1 MSNQNAE
8 ENKNNKDEKVINL
21 EDKPKEKDNKL
32 NDSIDSIVQPNEI
45 NPNSQL
51 RMDILKAFGAD
62 LNTNTRD
69 NILFVNKALL
79 YPCGRHLALRDLSIS
94 NIHDSHKNEQLFIF
108 LESDVKEI
116 NCLNVSKDSYLLL
129 VTTDNTDHS
138 EINVYNLSKISFSSF
153 TIFKPRRKIMSS
165 EYIRYVYASFTQD
178 NNNLCALGEMK
189 NGNMK
194 LVVYDIQ
201 AFKKFKIDN
210 YTPKFTVDIP
220 RGANKISFLNNKIFC
235 ISGKNCLSFWV
246 LYENNCKEF
255 KSTVNL
261 AKNYVDH
268 CWISD
273 PKCPLCGVI
282 TDTNDLIIYTAVFY
296 KNNLSIN
303 EEDLNQPIERFAIKQ
318 TLNNIFNITTV
329 KENYI
334 NSQKIKLNE
343 INLICTRIKSYEEG
357 LIIGSNKGN
366 ILFVEKLPN
375 GDYLPIRFSLKDK
388 ESAITG
394 ICLENLNELLLV
406 VGFKSNEIGYMGI
419 KEILTN
425 IKNPD
430 YNLELNL
437 ICDGFHRGAINCMD
451 VSLQRPI
458 IITCSTEDKSIRIW
472 NYLTGHCENCKI
484 ILEEKEDSKEKEI
497 NFLALAIHP
506 NGYYVAISD
515 NEMIRFFHLCHKE
528 LRFYSNDQVGNEQS
542 KPNCTILKFSNGGH
556 LLAAVSERKIYVIRS
571 FSREILRIFNT
582 PHKGNIVS
590 IYFHDED
597 SFIYSCGT
605 DGIIVQYNLFNFDM
619 VKLSNKLNTYND
631 SAICR
636 NYVKINKFK
645 QKIAQINNI
654 VSIGYSPT
662 GEYMLSNLKFE
673 GPKTEEMSQVKYTY
687 GIIDEH
693 GVSCCHIHTKRYE
706 IQSVVVGTYNGKV
719 CLYSKK
725 IENEPIE
732 QDKKNNLNFDLED
745 LNIEE
750 KKNNPELNIVKF
762 DSVISHSAKVNFLF
776 FSRDTNLLFSAG
788 DDGNI
793 FIYAIYEYP
802 DGECAAFDENR
813 LVTIGQLNSILDEGL
828 GDNVLMSL
836 NEINANEEKINNK
849 QEEISKLKKTAEESN
864 KLFEKQLLNKEEE
877 MNLQRESEINGLKK
891 KIDEMINERNNLINE
906 YEKKME
912 ETLQEHR
919 KKFNEREATSN
930 LKIEELH
937 KQITELKNLNKNM
950 KNDYDKKLKD
960 DNESQLIKFKELEFF
975 LKKNVDEINKKNE
988 RLEKNIEEA
997 KNNEIKKM
1005 RLIENEHEYELK
1017 LKNEKFNEI
1026 LRQNQQEIEEKI
1038 NIIAKLNEKI
1048 SKLEKSIW
1056 GNESSIKKYKDE
1068 NQFLIENVKKYK
1080 AKLDER
1086 EKEKDRLT
1094 KNLNEL
1100 EEKYQE
1106 KSKLENFSNQLK
1118 NELYKKNYELS
1129 AKFKKEVSSREEL
1142 RNTSKTLE
1150 NQLEDS
1156 INLLINREKE
1166 ILKNKKTINE
1176 FKDKLESSRIETVF
1190 AKKEF
1195 DSLLRNIYDAFQT
1208 NDKKNILIAIKDIY
1222 KNYVENDSKK
1232 FQDVGKININVR
1244 IELEK
1249 QIEHLQSELD
1259 YKKEVSVKKGK
1270 SQTIEYR
1277 KKMEENAELIQ
1288 EMTKI
1293 KKLNAEMSNQIKNL
1307 KYKNITLSQ
1316 TIERYKTTK
1325 KDKFYE
1331 NKERDKDIEALI
1343 QNSSTI
1349 AANNQSNYIYQ
1360 SSYSQQNSSLI
1371 NNGLIKAN
1379 NSSASTSPS
1388 DILPI
1393 INNSQPQQSPGS
1405 LKNMKNRIY
1414 KPWDKKAMTQ
1424 ERLLKF
1430 NEMKKIIE
1438 GKNDQIQRLITENE
1452 FLKKNFGM
1460 NNKSKSP

>member
-8 ENKNNKDEKVINL
+8 ENKNNKDEKAINI
-21 EDKPKEKDNKL
+21 EEKPKEKDNKL

-79 YPCGRHLALRDLSIS
+79 YPCGRHLALRDLTIS
-94 NIHDSHKNEQLFIF
+94 DIHDSHKNEQLFIF

-129 VTTDNTDHS
+129 VTTENAEHS
-138 EINVYNLSKISFSSF
+138 EINIYNLSKISFSSF

-165 EYIRYVYASFTQD
+165 EYTRYVYACFTQD

-318 TLNNIFNITTV
+318 TLNNIYNITTV

-388 ESAITG
+388 ESSITG

-484 ILEEKEDSKEKEI
+484 VLEEKEDSKEKEI

-654 VSIGYSPT
+654 VSVGYSPT

-673 GPKTEEMSQVKYTY
+673 GSKTEEMSQVKYTY

-732 QDKKNNLNFDLED
+732 QDKKNHLNFDLED

-750 KKNNPELNIVKF
+750 KKHNPELNIVKF

-930 LKIEELH
+930 LRIEELH

-988 RLEKNIEEA
+988 KLEKNIEEA

-1086 EKEKDRLT
+1086 EKEKDRLK

-1150 NQLEDS
+1150 KQLEDS

-1176 FKDKLESSRIETVF
+1176 FKDKLESSRIDTVF
-1190 AKKEF
+1190 AQKEF
-1195 DSLLRNIYDAFQT
+1195 DNLLRNIYDAFQT

-1277 KKMEENAELIQ
+1277 KKMEENAQLIQ

-1325 KDKFYE
+1325 KDKMYE
-1331 NKERDKDIEALI
+1331 NKDKDKDIEALI
-1343 QNSSTI
+1343 NSSTI
-1349 AANNQSNYIYQ
+1349 AANNQSNLIYQ

-1393 INNSQPQQSPGS
+1393 INNSQPQQNAGS

-1460 NNKSKSP
+1460 INKSKSP

>member
-1 MSNQNAE
+1 
-8 ENKNNKDEKVINL
+8 
-21 EDKPKEKDNKL
+21 
-32 NDSIDSIVQPNEI
+32 
-45 NPNSQL
+45 
-51 RMDILKAFGAD
+51 LKAFGAD

-79 YPCGRHLALRDLSIS
+79 YPCGRHLALRDLTIS
-94 NIHDSHKNEQLFIF
+94 DIHDSHKNEQLFIF

-129 VTTDNTDHS
+129 VTTENVDHS
-138 EINVYNLSKISFSSF
+138 EINIYNLSKISFSSF

-165 EYIRYVYASFTQD
+165 EYTRYVYACFTQD
-178 NNNLCALGEMK
+178 NNNLCALVEMK

-318 TLNNIFNITTV
+318 TLNNIYNITTV

-388 ESAITG
+388 ESSITG

-484 ILEEKEDSKEKEI
+484 VLEEKEDSKEKEI

-654 VSIGYSPT
+654 VSVGYSPT

-673 GPKTEEMSQVKYTY
+673 GSKTEEMSQVKYTY

-732 QDKKNNLNFDLED
+732 QDKKNHLNFDLED

-750 KKNNPELNIVKF
+750 KKHNPELNIVKF

-988 RLEKNIEEA
+988 KLEKNIEEA

-1150 NQLEDS
+1150 KQLEDS

-1176 FKDKLESSRIETVF
+1176 FKDKLESSRIDTVF
-1190 AKKEF
+1190 AQKEF
-1195 DSLLRNIYDAFQT
+1195 DNLLRNIYDAFQT

-1277 KKMEENAELIQ
+1277 KKMEENAQLIQ

-1325 KDKFYE
+1325 KDKMYE
-1331 NKERDKDIEALI
+1331 NKDKDKDIEALI
-1343 QNSSTI
+1343 NSSTI
-1349 AANNQSNYIYQ
+1349 AANNQSNLIYQ

-1393 INNSQPQQSPGS
+1393 INNSQPQQSAGS

-1460 NNKSKSP
+1460 INKSKSP

>member
-189 NGNMK
+189 NGSMK

>member
-79 YPCGRHLALRDLSIS
+79 YPCGRHLALRDLTIS

-654 VSIGYSPT
+654 VSVGYSPT

>member
-1 MSNQNAE
+1 MSNQE
-8 ENKNNKDEKVINL
+8 IEDENKNNSEEETSANINDKIKEK
-21 EDKPKEKDNKL
+21 EDKL
-32 NDSIDSIVQPNEI
+32 NESSYSIVQPNEI

-79 YPCGRHLALRDLSIS
+79 YPCGKHLALRDLSIRRES
-94 NIHDSHKNEQLFIF
+94 DSHKNEQLFIF
-108 LESDVKEI
+108 LENDIKEI

-129 VTTDNTDHS
+129 VSTENNDHS
-138 EINVYNLSKISFSSF
+138 EINIYNLSKISFSSF

-165 EYIRYVYASFTQD
+165 EYTKFIYACFTQD
-178 NNNLCALGEMK
+178 GNNLCALGETK
-189 NGNMK
+189 AGIVK
-194 LVVYDIQ
+194 LIVYDIQ
-201 AFKKFKIDN
+201 SFKKFKIDN
-210 YTPKFTVDIP
+210 YVPKFTVDLP

-235 ISGKNCLSFWV
+235 ISGKNCLSFWI

-273 PKCPLCGVI
+273 PKCPLLGVI
-282 TDTNDLIIYTAVFY
+282 TDTNDLIIYSAVFF
-296 KNNLSIN
+296 KNNLSMN
-303 EEDLNQPIERFAIKQ
+303 EEDINQPIERFAIKQ

-343 INLICTRIKSYEEG
+343 LNLICTRIKSYDDG

-366 ILFVEKLPN
+366 ILFIEKLPN

-388 ESAITG
+388 ESEVTG

-406 VGFKSNEIGYMGI
+406 VGFKSNEIAYLSL
-419 KEILTN
+419 KEILSN

-437 ICDGFHRGAINCMD
+437 ICDGFHKGAISCMD

-458 IITCSTEDKSIRIW
+458 IITCSKEDKSIRVW

-484 ILEEKEDSKEKEI
+484 VLEEKEDSKEKEI
-497 NFLALAIHP
+497 NFLSIAIHP

-515 NEMIRFFHLCHKE
+515 SEMIRFFHLCYKE

-542 KPNCTILKFSNGGH
+542 KPNCSIIKFSNGGH

-571 FSREILRIFNT
+571 FSRETLRIFNT

-590 IYFHDED
+590 VYFHDED

-605 DGIIVQYNLFNFDM
+605 DGIVVQYNLFNFDT
-619 VKLSNKLNTYND
+619 VKLTNKLNTYND
-631 SAICR
+631 SIVCR

-645 QKIAQINNI
+645 QRIAQINNI
-654 VSIGYSPT
+654 VSIGYTPT
-662 GEYMLSNLKFE
+662 GDFMISNLKFE

-706 IQSVVVGTYNGKV
+706 IQSVAVGTIGGKV

-725 IENEPIE
+725 IDNEIPE
-732 QDKKNNLNFDLED
+732 KDKNNLTNLENQD
-745 LNIEE
+745 LNIT
-750 KKNNPELNIVKF
+750 KF
-762 DSVISHSAKVNFLF
+762 DSVLSHSAKVNFLF

-788 DDGNI
+788 EDGNI

-802 DGECAAFDENR
+802 DGDIAAFDENR

-836 NEINANEEKINNK
+836 NEINSNEEKMRNK
-849 QEEISKLKKTAEESN
+849 EEEIVKLKKTAEESN
-864 KLFEKQLLNKEEE
+864 KLFEKQIANKEEE
-877 MNLQRESEINGLKK
+877 MNSQREKEIEELK
-891 KIDEMINERNNLINE
+891 ITIEEMRNQRNNLINE
-906 YEKKME
+906 YEKKVE
-912 ETLQEHR
+912 ENLQEHR
-919 KKFNEREATSN
+919 KKFNEREANSN
-930 LKIEELH
+930 LKFEELH
-937 KQITELKNLNKNM
+937 KQISELKTLNKNM
-950 KNDYDKKLKD
+950 KNEYDQKLKD
-960 DNESQLIKFKELEFF
+960 DNDNQIIKFKELEFF
-975 LKKNVDEINKKNE
+975 LKKNVDELNKKNE
-988 RLEKNIEEA
+988 KLEKNIEEA

-1005 RLIENEHEYELK
+1005 RLIENEHESELQ

-1026 LRQNQQEIEEKI
+1026 LRQNQRDIEEKI
-1038 NIIAKLNEKI
+1038 NIISKLNEKI
-1048 SKLEKSIW
+1048 AKLEKSIS
-1056 GNESSIKKYKDE
+1056 GNESNIKNYRDE
-1068 NQFLIENVKKYK
+1068 NRYLNDAVTKYR

-1086 EKEKDRLT
+1086 ELEKDQLT
-1094 KNLNEL
+1094 KKLNEL
-1100 EEKYQE
+1100 EENYQE
-1106 KSKLENFSNQLK
+1106 KSKLENFSNQSK

-1129 AKFKKEVSSREEL
+1129 AKFKKEVASREEL
-1142 RNTSKTLE
+1142 RDTSKTLE
-1150 NQLEDS
+1150 KQLEDT

-1166 ILKNKKTINE
+1166 IMKNKQIIDEYKE
-1176 FKDKLESSRIETVF
+1176 KLEISRKDTVT
-1190 AKKEF
+1190 AQKEF
-1195 DSLLRNIYDAFQT
+1195 DGLLRNIYDAFQT

-1222 KNYVENDSKK
+1222 KNYVLNDSKK
-1232 FQDVGKININVR
+1232 FYEAGKININVR

-1249 QIEHLQSELD
+1249 QIEHLQNELD
-1259 YKKEVSVKKGK
+1259 YKKEVSVRKG
-1270 SQTIEYR
+1270 QEQVIEYR
-1277 KKMEENAELIQ
+1277 KKMEENAQLIQ

-1293 KKLNAEMSNQIKNL
+1293 KKLNAEMANQIKNL
-1307 KYKNITLSQ
+1307 KYKNVTLTQ
-1316 TIERYKTTK
+1316 TIERFKNTK
-1325 KDKFYE
+1325 KYRLFDKFE
-1331 NKERDKDIEALI
+1331 KEKEVIPNNI
-1343 QNSSTI
+1343 STV
-1349 AANNQSNYIYQ
+1349 ANNQSNLNFP
-1360 SSYSQQNSSLI
+1360 SSYSQQNSNTSVI
-1371 NNGLIKAN
+1371 NNGILLAN
-1379 NSSASTSPS
+1379 NSSASTLPS
-1388 DILPI
+1388 DALPI
-1393 INNSQPQQSPGS
+1393 INNSQPQASGGS
-1405 LKNMKNRIY
+1405 LKNMKNRVF
-1414 KPWDKKAMTQ
+1414 KPWDKKTLTQ
-1424 ERLLKF
+1424 EKLLKF

-1438 GKNDQIQRLITENE
+1438 GKNDLIQRLITEND
-1452 FLKKNFGM
+1452 FLKKNFAI

>member
-8 ENKNNKDEKVINL
+8 ENKNNKDEKAINI
-21 EDKPKEKDNKL
+21 EEKPKEKDNKL

-79 YPCGRHLALRDLSIS
+79 YPCGRHLALRDLTIS
-94 NIHDSHKNEQLFIF
+94 DIHDSHKNEQLFIF

-129 VTTDNTDHS
+129 VTTENAEHS
-138 EINVYNLSKISFSSF
+138 EINIYNLSKISFSSF

-165 EYIRYVYASFTQD
+165 EYTRYVYACFTQD

-318 TLNNIFNITTV
+318 TLNNIYNITTV

-388 ESAITG
+388 ESSITG

-484 ILEEKEDSKEKEI
+484 VLEEKEDSKEKEI
-497 NFLALAIHP
+497 NFLSLAIHP

-654 VSIGYSPT
+654 VSVGYSPT

-673 GPKTEEMSQVKYTY
+673 GSKTEEMSQVKYTY

-732 QDKKNNLNFDLED
+732 QDKKNHLNFDLED

-750 KKNNPELNIVKF
+750 KKHNPELNIVKF

-988 RLEKNIEEA
+988 KLEKNIEEA

-1150 NQLEDS
+1150 KQLECWIS
-1156 INLLINREKE
+1156 HYQE
-1166 ILKNKKTINE
+1166 I
-1176 FKDKLESSRIETVF
+1176 
-1190 AKKEF
+1190 
-1195 DSLLRNIYDAFQT
+1195 
-1208 NDKKNILIAIKDIY
+1208 
-1222 KNYVENDSKK
+1222 
-1232 FQDVGKININVR
+1232 
-1244 IELEK
+1244 
-1249 QIEHLQSELD
+1249 
-1259 YKKEVSVKKGK
+1259 
-1270 SQTIEYR
+1270 
-1277 KKMEENAELIQ
+1277 
-1288 EMTKI
+1288 
-1293 KKLNAEMSNQIKNL
+1293 
-1307 KYKNITLSQ
+1307 
-1316 TIERYKTTK
+1316 
-1325 KDKFYE
+1325 
-1331 NKERDKDIEALI
+1331 
-1343 QNSSTI
+1343 
-1349 AANNQSNYIYQ
+1349 
-1360 SSYSQQNSSLI
+1360 
-1371 NNGLIKAN
+1371 
-1379 NSSASTSPS
+1379 
-1388 DILPI
+1388 
-1393 INNSQPQQSPGS
+1393 
-1405 LKNMKNRIY
+1405 
-1414 KPWDKKAMTQ
+1414 
-1424 ERLLKF
+1424 
-1430 NEMKKIIE
+1430 
-1438 GKNDQIQRLITENE
+1438 
-1452 FLKKNFGM
+1452 
-1460 NNKSKSP
+1460 

>member
-8 ENKNNKDEKVINL
+8 ENKNNKDEKAINT
-21 EDKPKEKDNKL
+21 EEKPKEKDNKL

-79 YPCGRHLALRDLSIS
+79 YPCGRHLALRDLTIS
-94 NIHDSHKNEQLFIF
+94 DIHDSHKNEQLFIF

-129 VTTDNTDHS
+129 VTTENAEHS
-138 EINVYNLSKISFSSF
+138 EINIYNLSKISFSSF

-165 EYIRYVYASFTQD
+165 EYTRYVYACFTQD

-318 TLNNIFNITTV
+318 TLNNIYNITTV

-388 ESAITG
+388 ESPITG

-484 ILEEKEDSKEKEI
+484 VLEEKEDSKEKEI

-654 VSIGYSPT
+654 VSVGYSPT

-673 GPKTEEMSQVKYTY
+673 GSKTEEMSQVKYTY

-732 QDKKNNLNFDLED
+732 QDKKNHLNFDLED

-750 KKNNPELNIVKF
+750 KKHNPELNIVKF

-930 LKIEELH
+930 LRIEELH

-988 RLEKNIEEA
+988 KLEKNIEEA

-1150 NQLEDS
+1150 KQLEDS

-1176 FKDKLESSRIETVF
+1176 FKDKLESSRIDTVF
-1190 AKKEF
+1190 AQKEF
-1195 DSLLRNIYDAFQT
+1195 DNLLRNIYDAFQT

-1270 SQTIEYR
+1270 SQIIEYR
-1277 KKMEENAELIQ
+1277 KKMEENAQLIQ

-1325 KDKFYE
+1325 KDKMYE
-1331 NKERDKDIEALI
+1331 NKDKDKDIEALI
-1343 QNSSTI
+1343 NSSTI
-1349 AANNQSNYIYQ
+1349 AANNQSNLIYQ

-1393 INNSQPQQSPGS
+1393 INNSQPQQSAGS

-1460 NNKSKSP
+1460 INKSKSP

>member
-654 VSIGYSPT
+654 VSVGYSPT

>member
-8 ENKNNKDEKVINL
+8 ENKNNKDEKAINT
-21 EDKPKEKDNKL
+21 EEKPKEKDNKL

-79 YPCGRHLALRDLSIS
+79 YPCGRHLALRDLTIS
-94 NIHDSHKNEQLFIF
+94 DIHDSHKNEQLFIF

-129 VTTDNTDHS
+129 VTTENAEHS
-138 EINVYNLSKISFSSF
+138 EINIYNLSKISFSSF

-165 EYIRYVYASFTQD
+165 EYTRYVYACFTQD

-318 TLNNIFNITTV
+318 TLNNIYNITTV

-388 ESAITG
+388 ESPITG

-484 ILEEKEDSKEKEI
+484 VLEEKEDSKEKEI
-497 NFLALAIHP
+497 NFLSLAIHP

-654 VSIGYSPT
+654 VSVGYSPT

-673 GPKTEEMSQVKYTY
+673 GSKTEEMSQVKYTY

-732 QDKKNNLNFDLED
+732 QDKKNHLNLDLED

-750 KKNNPELNIVKF
+750 KKHNPELNIVKF

-988 RLEKNIEEA
+988 KLEKNIEEA

-1150 NQLEDS
+1150 KQLEDS

-1176 FKDKLESSRIETVF
+1176 FKDKLESSRIDTVF
-1190 AKKEF
+1190 AQKEF
-1195 DSLLRNIYDAFQT
+1195 DNLLRNIYDAFQT

-1277 KKMEENAELIQ
+1277 KKMEENAQLIQ

-1325 KDKFYE
+1325 KDKMYE
-1331 NKERDKDIEALI
+1331 NKDKDKDIEALI
-1343 QNSSTI
+1343 NSSTI
-1349 AANNQSNYIYQ
+1349 AANNQSNLIYQ

-1393 INNSQPQQSPGS
+1393 INNSQPQQSAGS

-1460 NNKSKSP
+1460 INKSKSP

>member
-1 MSNQNAE
+1 MSNQNPE
-8 ENKNNKDEKVINL
+8 ENKNNKDEKAINT
-21 EDKPKEKDNKL
+21 EEKPKEKDNKL

-79 YPCGRHLALRDLSIS
+79 YPCGRHLALRDLTIS
-94 NIHDSHKNEQLFIF
+94 DIHDSHKNEQLFIF

-129 VTTDNTDHS
+129 VTTENVDHS
-138 EINVYNLSKISFSSF
+138 EINIYNLSKISFSSF

-165 EYIRYVYASFTQD
+165 EYTRYVYACFTQD
-178 NNNLCALGEMK
+178 NNNLCALVEMK

-318 TLNNIFNITTV
+318 TLNNIYNITTV

-388 ESAITG
+388 ESSITG

-484 ILEEKEDSKEKEI
+484 VLEEKEDSKEKEI

-654 VSIGYSPT
+654 VSVGYSPT

-673 GPKTEEMSQVKYTY
+673 GSKTEEMSQVKYTY

-732 QDKKNNLNFDLED
+732 QDKKNHLNFDLED

-750 KKNNPELNIVKF
+750 KKHNPELNIVKF

-988 RLEKNIEEA
+988 KLEKNIEEA

-1150 NQLEDS
+1150 KQLEDS

-1176 FKDKLESSRIETVF
+1176 FKDKLESSRIDTVF
-1190 AKKEF
+1190 AQKEF
-1195 DSLLRNIYDAFQT
+1195 DNLLRNIYDAFQT

-1277 KKMEENAELIQ
+1277 KKMEENAQLIQ

-1325 KDKFYE
+1325 KDKMYE
-1331 NKERDKDIEALI
+1331 NKDKDKDIEALI
-1343 QNSSTI
+1343 NSSTI
-1349 AANNQSNYIYQ
+1349 AANNQSNLIYQ

-1393 INNSQPQQSPGS
+1393 INNSQPQQSAGS

-1460 NNKSKSP
+1460 INKSKSP